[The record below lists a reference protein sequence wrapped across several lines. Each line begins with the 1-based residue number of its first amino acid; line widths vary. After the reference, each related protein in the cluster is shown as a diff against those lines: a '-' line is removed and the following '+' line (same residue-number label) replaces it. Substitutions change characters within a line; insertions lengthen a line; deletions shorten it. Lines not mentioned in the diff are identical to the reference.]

1 MNDDAIDSILVLMR
15 GVPGSGKSY
24 LAEALRDRFGGE
36 EVVML
41 DPDATDYESEEY
53 KEHSSKLTEE
63 GVDPKLHAY
72 RFLRA
77 QAYDGIAQRK
87 IIIWNQPFTNLEIF
101 KKMIKRMQDHAAENK
116 VRLAILIVEVEI
128 DPEKAKDRVEKR
140 KQDGGH
146 GPSDEGFMRFVND
159 YTSFAHLGFKTVAV
173 HGESEVSDSAALV
186 VKTIEDMRGGQL

>member
-1 MNDDAIDSILVLMR
+1 MNDDTASPILVLMR

-24 LAEALRDRFGGE
+24 LADALRDRLGGE

-53 KEHSSKLTEE
+53 KEHTRKLTEE

-101 KKMIKRMQDHAAENK
+101 KKMIKRMQDQADANK
-116 VRLAILIVEVEI
+116 VRLVILIVEVEI
-128 DPEKAKDRVEKR
+128 DPDKAKSRVEKR
-140 KQDGGH
+140 KADGGH
-146 GPSDEGFMRFVND
+146 GPSDEGFMRFVDD
-159 YTSFAHLGFKTVAV
+159 YTSFAHLGFKTVTV
-173 HGESEVSDSAALV
+173 HGESDVSDSAALV
-186 VKTIEDMRGGQL
+186 AETIEDIRGSRL